1 MPGSVLAGRELRL
14 RPKEFDLLAFNLS
27 AEAVSHPLPPGNWQ
41 QVVVPGPDAG
51 TVQGNELQLPPR
63 AVYCA
68 RRS

>member
-1 MPGSVLAGRELRL
+1 VP
-14 RPKEFDLLAFNLS
+14 
-27 AEAVSHPLPPGNWQ
+27 AEAVSHPLPAGNWQ
-41 QVVVPGPDAG
+41 QVAVPGPDAG